1 MPLSTSD
8 SVRLIMKLSIPE
20 VAWRI
25 KNRLSNY
32 ELSRQRARQHERDIL
47 QLENDVPITEFGQ
60 LHPIHPQ
67 ESGWEQIRAPEY
79 PERQFPDNRI
89 IQIDKPYF
97 FEPNHG
103 YMVDLDTRKYIRESV
118 RYDAWMCLEN
128 NAWKYPLI
136 YFGSPLLEFSSMQV
150 QRVPAAISL
159 AHAFPENYYHFVHDV
174 IARIPVI
181 LPLITQEY
189 VVILPAGSTDMSF
202 AKELLAHPGLSDI
215 KFVDPKYTHIIA
227 EKTILLV
234 GGKPQRSDWLAVQER
249 LVPESHKN
257 TRRNCLFVIRGKR
270 PDGRYYD
277 RSILNEADLIRNLN
291 NRNIDTISF
300 SGMTVSKQIEIIN
313 SYEHV
318 MSPHG
323 AALTNICWVRNES
336 FTLTE
341 IHMADRKI
349 DCYKAIADTMGW
361 NYKPLIEGVSFRQ
374 RGTTLYSVD
383 PQNILNAA

>member
-1 MPLSTSD
+1 
-8 SVRLIMKLSIPE
+8 MKLSIPE

-32 ELSRQRARQHERDIL
+32 ELSRQRARQHELDIL

-181 LPLITQEY
+181 LPIMSQEC
-189 VVILPAGSTDMSF
+189 VVILPAGSTDMPF

-227 EKTILLV
+227 DESILLI
-234 GGKPQRSDWLAVQER
+234 GGTPQKSDWLAMQAR
-249 LVPESHKN
+249 LVPNGRAKV
-257 TRRNCLFVIRGKR
+257 RRKCLFVIRGKR

-277 RSILNEADLIRNLN
+277 RSVLNEMDVVSRLQERD
-291 NRNIDTISF
+291 IDTTSF
-300 SGMTVSKQIEIIN
+300 AGMPVSKQMELIN
-313 SYEHV
+313 GYEHV
-318 MSPHG
+318 ISAHG

-336 FTLTE
+336 FALTE

-349 DCYKAIADTMGW
+349 DCYKSIASNMG
-361 NYKPLIEGVSFRQ
+361 
-374 RGTTLYSVD
+374 
-383 PQNILNAA
+383 